1 MWRWIVQRHDLD
13 VLALVGGLLFSGL
26 GVLFALDAAD
36 SLDVQA
42 RWIWPI
48 LLIGLGIGGLVA
60 SRPRSS

>member
-1 MWRWIVQRHDLD
+1 VQRHELD
-13 VLALVGGLLFSGL
+13 VLALFAGLLFSGL

-36 SLDVQA
+36 VTTVEG
-42 RWIWPI
+42 RWVWPA